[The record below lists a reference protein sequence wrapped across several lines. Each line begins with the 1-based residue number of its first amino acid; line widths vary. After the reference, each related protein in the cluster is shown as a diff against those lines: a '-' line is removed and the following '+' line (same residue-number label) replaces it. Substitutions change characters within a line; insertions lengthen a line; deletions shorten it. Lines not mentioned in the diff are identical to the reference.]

1 MELIFPVR
9 LNAVQAYNE
18 LPDVL
23 DAKQRDELR
32 HMIGSRVGDRD
43 SDCAQRNSPS
53 GPAEVRASILIS
65 QLLGF
70 HGVVED
76 EEP

>member
-9 LNAVQAYNE
+9 LDAIQAYNE
-18 LPDVL
+18 LPYVL
-23 DAKQRDELR
+23 DAKQRDEL
-32 HMIGSRVGDRD
+32 HQMMGSRVGDRD
-43 SDCAQRNSPS
+43 SDRAQRDSPS
-53 GPAEVRASILIS
+53 GPAEVRASVFVS